1 MIMIRKGL
9 CAFLRVGDGYCFVHK
24 ERCHYEHD
32 DAPCPDAVRRVIR
45 PATEVVELR
54 RMRDLQLETA
64 QGRFRHQTAEARAG
78 DVYWACKRKGR
89 YRTENDARR
98 GARKMSFRYG
108 QPMYFYCC
116 QYCHGFHL
124 TKRENKEGV
133 AL

>member
-1 MIMIRKGL
+1 MIRKRF
-9 CAFLRVGDGYCFVHK
+9 CAFLRSDGYCLYRRETCKF
-24 ERCHYEHD
+24 EHD
-32 DAPCPDAVRRVIR
+32 DAPCPNAVRRVVHR
-45 PATEVVELR
+45 ETEEMEPR
-54 RMRDLQLETA
+54 RMRDLRLETA
-64 QGRFRHQTAEARAG
+64 EGRFKYQTAETRAG

-116 QYCHGFHL
+116 QYCHGYHL
-124 TKRENKEGV
+124 TKKPNKEGA

>member
-1 MIMIRKGL
+1 MMIRKRF
-9 CAFLRVGDGYCFVHK
+9 CAFLRTDGQCAFRREMCK
-24 ERCHYEHD
+24 FEHD
-32 DAPCPDAVRRVIR
+32 DAPCPDAVRRVVHR
-45 PATEVVELR
+45 EGDEAGRLRELH
-54 RMRDLQLETA
+54 LETA

-98 GARKMSFRYG
+98 GARKMAFRYG
-108 QPMYFYCC
+108 QTMYFYCC
-116 QYCHGFHL
+116 PYCHGFHL